1 MDNLISHDRSE
12 ETPEAKVRWF
22 QSPSLEERMEL
33 FCQFTDMILAVNPKI
48 AGQKEAKPIL
58 GRVVALSIQG
68 EE

>member
-1 MDNLISHDRSE
+1 
-12 ETPEAKVRWF
+12 
-22 QSPSLEERMEL
+22 MEL